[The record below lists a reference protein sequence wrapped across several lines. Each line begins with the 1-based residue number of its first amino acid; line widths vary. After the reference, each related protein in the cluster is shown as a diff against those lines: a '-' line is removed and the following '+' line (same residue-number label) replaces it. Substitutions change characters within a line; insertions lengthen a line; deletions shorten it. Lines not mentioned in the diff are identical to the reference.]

1 MVKLEA
7 KQDSQFLDFTTS
19 LVPEIKNRVSEI
31 TDSRQIPIDLIHK
44 MADGGL
50 FRLYVPKSVGG
61 HEVSFVEFLKLV
73 SLIAQADASVAWC
86 FNQNNVLATTSGF
99 MHKSLAE
106 KIWSDPR
113 AILSNGPPISPN
125 AIPVEGGYN
134 LSGRWNFSSGSRH
147 ATWALAIAPISGR
160 IGSNG
165 SDSKEMRDM
174 FIPNN
179 EVDWVD
185 TWDVNGLRGTGSFS
199 FTVNDKFVPEENT
212 YVLGGPPVAEGP
224 LYLFSRTLLFCAGF
238 ATTAL
243 GAARSSIDS
252 LIGDTSTR
260 TPQDQNKLSLQPFTH
275 RELGQAE
282 AIWRSA
288 NSYLNEAVEELW
300 DQAINDRKLQ
310 EKSRV
315 NLRLASTHAIREA
328 VRVTDI
334 IYNLSGST
342 AIFESTPI
350 QRKSQDVRAISQ
362 QIQGRMAHYDT
373 AGQFFL
379 GLEPEVKLY

>member
-1 MVKLEA
+1 M
-7 KQDSQFLDFTTS
+7 
-19 LVPEIKNRVSEI
+19 
-31 TDSRQIPIDLIHK
+31 
-44 MADGGL
+44 
-50 FRLYVPKSVGG
+50 
-61 HEVSFVEFLKLV
+61 
-73 SLIAQADASVAWC
+73 
-86 FNQNNVLATTSGF
+86 
-99 MHKSLAE
+99 
-106 KIWSDPR
+106 
-113 AILSNGPPISPN
+113 
-125 AIPVEGGYN
+125 
-134 LSGRWNFSSGSRH
+134 
-147 ATWALAIAPISGR
+147 
-160 IGSNG
+160 
-165 SDSKEMRDM
+165 
-174 FIPNN
+174 
-179 EVDWVD
+179 
-185 TWDVNGLRGTGSFS
+185 
-199 FTVNDKFVPEENT
+199 
-212 YVLGGPPVAEGP
+212 
-224 LYLFSRTLLFCAGF
+224 FCAGF

-288 NSYLNEAVEELW
+288 NSYLNEAVEQLW